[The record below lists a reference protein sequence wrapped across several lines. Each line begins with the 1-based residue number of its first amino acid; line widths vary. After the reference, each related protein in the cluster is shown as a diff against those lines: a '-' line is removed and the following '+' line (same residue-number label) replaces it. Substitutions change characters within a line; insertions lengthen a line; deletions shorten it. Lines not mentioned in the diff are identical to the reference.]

1 MQGASSVWSIL
12 NVFFADE
19 RFWLGDQ
26 MLWNSNVPR
35 GTFSLA
41 AAERVWK
48 ARFEKSQDAVVST
61 K

>member
-26 MLWNSNVPR
+26 MLWNSHVPR

-41 AAERVWK
+41 AAEARVESADLK
-48 ARFEKSQDAVVST
+48 IQRRRCFK
-61 K
+61 

>member
-12 NVFFADE
+12 KVFFADE
-19 RFWLGDQ
+19 KFWVGTR
-26 MLWNSNVPR
+26 MLVNSNVSR

-48 ARFEKSQDAVVST
+48 ARFEKSQDAVVSN